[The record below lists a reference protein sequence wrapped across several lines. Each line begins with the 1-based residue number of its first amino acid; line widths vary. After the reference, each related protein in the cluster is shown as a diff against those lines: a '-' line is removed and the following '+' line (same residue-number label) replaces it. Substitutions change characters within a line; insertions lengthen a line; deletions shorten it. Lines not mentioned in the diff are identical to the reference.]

1 MAAMQPGRVARTVYI
16 MTFRPDSPLN
26 RLVLLW
32 PGVPIG
38 ACALGF
44 GLALYGVGQTQSGG
58 FAALAIAMGFGLALG
73 LGLLFHTFFI
83 AWLEV
88 SVTREGIFLQPLGFA
103 WLGSRPRM
111 VPWSHISGAREIVTR
126 GGPQLTIT
134 APDQL
139 YRLPRVLFREDT
151 YTELCQILTAGGAD
165 LMRTASDPLAA
176 AA

>member
-1 MAAMQPGRVARTVYI
+1 

-44 GLALYGVGQTQSGG
+44 GLAVYEVWRTQNGS
-58 FAALAIAMGFGLALG
+58 FALLAIAMGFGLALG

-88 SVTREGIFLQPLGFA
+88 SVTREGIALRPLGLA
-103 WLGSRPRM
+103 WFGTRPRLI
-111 VPWSHISGAREIVTR
+111 PWSRISGASEVVTR
-126 GGPQLTIT
+126 GGPQLTIV
-134 APDQL
+134 APNQL

-151 YTELCQILTAGGAD
+151 YVELCRILTAGMAGPRQD
-165 LMRTASDPLAA
+165 ERDSRLAA
-176 AA
+176 A